1 MKYTVIFHTQS
12 GALKFDSKMN
22 KLKIYCS
29 LQPVP
34 RKLSS
39 SCGIC
44 AKINYNENPH
54 NLLEPEIE
62 SIYKDISANNYELL
76 YRNENI

>member
-1 MKYTVIFHTQS
+1 MNYTIVFHTQS
-12 GALKFDSKMN
+12 GAIKFDSKMRR
-22 KLKIYCS
+22 LSIPCS

-44 AKINYNENPH
+44 AKLAYEDNPET
-54 NLLEPEIE
+54 LMEPEIE
-62 SIYKDISANNYELL
+62 RIYKETSSNQYELL
-76 YRNENI
+76 FENE

>member
-1 MKYTVIFHTQS
+1 MNYVIVFHTQS
-12 GALKFDSKMN
+12 GAIKFDNKMK
-22 KLKIYCS
+22 KLGIPCS

-44 AKINYNENPH
+44 AKLTYSGNTEKLIEA
-54 NLLEPEIE
+54 EIDK
-62 SIYKDISANNYELL
+62 IYRELSFNQYELL
-76 YRNENI
+76 YENE

>member
-1 MKYTVIFHTQS
+1 MKYTIVFHTQS
-12 GALKFDSKMN
+12 GAIKFDSKMR
-22 KLKIYCS
+22 KMSIPCS

-44 AKINYNENPH
+44 AKLTYEKGPEE
-54 NLLEPEIE
+54 LMEPEIE
-62 SIYKDISANNYELL
+62 RIYKDLSNNQYELL
-76 YRNENI
+76 IENT

>member
-1 MKYTVIFHTQS
+1 MKYTVVFHTQS
-12 GALKFDSKMN
+12 GALKFDSKM
-22 KLKIYCS
+22 KKINVSCS

-44 AKINYNENPH
+44 AKLTYHEHPEN
-54 NLLEPEIE
+54 LMEPEIE
-62 SIYKDISANNYELL
+62 RIYREVSDNSYELL
-76 YRNENI
+76 YENQ

>member
-1 MKYTVIFHTQS
+1 MKYTIVFHTQS
-12 GALKFDSKMN
+12 GALKFDYKMR
-22 KLKIYCS
+22 KLNIYCS

-44 AKINYNENPH
+44 AKLNYDEN
-54 NLLEPEIE
+54 LETLIEPEIE
-62 SIYKDISANNYELL
+62 RIYEEISNNKYEMV
-76 YRNENI
+76 YENE

>member
-1 MKYTVIFHTQS
+1 MKYTIVFHTQS
-12 GALKFDSKMN
+12 GALKFESKMR
-22 KLKIYCS
+22 KLSIPCS

-44 AKINYNENPH
+44 AKLTYAENPD
-54 NLLEPEIE
+54 NLVEPEIE
-62 SIYKDISANNYELL
+62 RIYKECSNNQYELL
-76 YRNENI
+76 YENE

>member
-1 MKYTVIFHTQS
+1 MNYTIVFHTQS
-12 GALKFDSKMN
+12 GALKFDSKMR
-22 KLKIYCS
+22 KLNISCS

-44 AKINYNENPH
+44 AKVKIEENPSY
-54 NLLEPEIE
+54 LIEPEIE
-62 SIYKDISANNYELL
+62 RIYKEVSSNQYVLL
-76 YRNENI
+76 YEESD

>member
-1 MKYTVIFHTQS
+1 MKYTIVFHTQS
-12 GALKFDSKMN
+12 GAIKFDSKMR
-22 KLKIYCS
+22 KLDIPCS

-44 AKINYNENPH
+44 AKLTCTENPKS
-54 NLLEPEIE
+54 LMEPEIE
-62 SIYKDISANNYELL
+62 RIYKDVSNNQFELL
-76 YRNENI
+76 YENE

>member
-1 MKYTVIFHTQS
+1 MNYTIVFFTHS
-12 GALKFDSKMN
+12 GAIKFEKKMIKMN
-22 KLKIYCS
+22 ITCL

-44 AKINYNENPH
+44 ARINYDGSIKDLIEA
-54 NLLEPEIE
+54 EIE
-62 SIYKDISANNYELL
+62 SIYQDISKNQYEIM
-76 YRNENI
+76 YDSHSA

>member
-1 MKYTVIFHTQS
+1 MKYAIVFHTQS
-12 GALKFDSKMN
+12 GALKFDSKMR
-22 KLKIYCS
+22 KLKISCS

-44 AKINYNENPH
+44 AKLTYDANPES
-54 NLLEPEIE
+54 LMDPEVE
-62 SIYKDISANNYELL
+62 RIYKEVSTNQYVLL
-76 YRNENI
+76 FENE

>member
-1 MKYTVIFHTQS
+1 MKYTIVFHTQS
-12 GALKFDSKMN
+12 GALKFDSKMR
-22 KLKIYCS
+22 KLKIPCS

-44 AKINYNENPH
+44 AKLTYNENPESL
-54 NLLEPEIE
+54 NEPEIE
-62 SIYKDISANNYELL
+62 CIYKEVSTNQFELIIS
-76 YRNENI
+76 NE

>member
-1 MKYTVIFHTQS
+1 VNYTIVFHTQS
-12 GALKFDSKMN
+12 GAIKFDSKMK
-22 KLKIYCS
+22 KLSIPCS

-44 AKINYNENPH
+44 AKLTYNES
-54 NLLEPEIE
+54 LEAITEPEIE
-62 SIYKDISANNYELL
+62 RIYMEVSNNQYELL
-76 YRNENI
+76 VENE

>member
-1 MKYTVIFHTQS
+1 MNYTIVFHTQS
-12 GALKFDSKMN
+12 GAIKFDSKMS
-22 KLKIYCS
+22 KFKIPCS

-44 AKINYNENPH
+44 AKINYNDNPEN
-54 NLLEPEIE
+54 LMGPEID
-62 SIYKDISANNYELL
+62 SIYKDISIGKYELL
-76 YRNENI
+76 YQNE

>member
-1 MKYTVIFHTQS
+1 MKYTIVFHTQS
-12 GALKFDSKMN
+12 GALKFEYKM
-22 KLKIYCS
+22 KKINISCS

-44 AKINYNENPH
+44 AKLNYDANPKE
-54 NLLEPEIE
+54 LIEPEIE
-62 SIYKDISANNYELL
+62 GIYKEISNNQYEMV
-76 YRNENI
+76 YENE

>member
-1 MKYTVIFHTQS
+1 MNYTIVFHTQS
-12 GALKFDSKMN
+12 GALKFDSKMK
-22 KLKIYCS
+22 KLNISCS

-44 AKINYNENPH
+44 AKVKIEENP
-54 NLLEPEIE
+54 NCLIEPEIE
-62 SIYKDISANNYELL
+62 RIYREYSKNQYELF
-76 YRNENI
+76 YEEND

>member
-1 MKYTVIFHTQS
+1 MNYTIVFHTQS
-12 GALKFDSKMN
+12 GALKFDSKMR
-22 KLKIYCS
+22 KLKIPCS

-44 AKINYNENPH
+44 AKLTYGENPKS
-54 NLLEPEIE
+54 LIEPEIE
-62 SIYKDISANNYELL
+62 RIYKDISTNQYELL
-76 YRNENI
+76 YVNE

>member
-1 MKYTVIFHTQS
+1 MKYTIVFHTQS
-12 GALKFDSKMN
+12 GALKFDYKMK
-22 KLKIYCS
+22 KLNIPCS

-44 AKINYNENPH
+44 AKLTYEENPE
-54 NLLEPEIE
+54 NLIEPEIE
-62 SIYKDISANNYELL
+62 RIYREVSNNQYELL
-76 YRNENI
+76 LENE

>member
-1 MKYTVIFHTQS
+1 MKYTVVFHTQS
-12 GALKFDSKMN
+12 GAMKFDSKMK
-22 KLKIYCS
+22 KLNIPCT

-44 AKINYNENPH
+44 ARLAYEENP
-54 NLLEPEIE
+54 LTLVEPEIE
-62 SIYKDISANNYELL
+62 RIYEDKSTNQYVLL
-76 YRNENI
+76 YEDE

>member
-1 MKYTVIFHTQS
+1 MKYTIVFHTQS
-12 GALKFDSKMN
+12 GALKFDSKMR
-22 KLKIYCS
+22 KLQIPCS

-44 AKINYNENPH
+44 AKLTYNDNPERL
-54 NLLEPEIE
+54 NEPEIDC
-62 SIYKDISANNYELL
+62 IYKEVSTNQFELL
-76 YRNENI
+76 ISNE

>member
-1 MKYTVIFHTQS
+1 MNYTIVFHTQS
-12 GALKFDSKMN
+12 GALKFDSKMR
-22 KLKIYCS
+22 KLNITCS

-44 AKINYNENPH
+44 AKLKYSENPE

-62 SIYKDISANNYELL
+62 KIYKDVSNNQFELL
-76 YRNENI
+76 YENE

>member
-1 MKYTVIFHTQS
+1 MKYTIVFHTQS
-12 GALKFDSKMN
+12 GALKFDSRMR
-22 KLKIYCS
+22 KLNITCS

-44 AKINYNENPH
+44 AKLTYDKKPETLI
-54 NLLEPEIE
+54 EPEIE
-62 SIYKDISANNYELL
+62 RIYKDLPNNRYELL
-76 YRNENI
+76 VENE